1 VDKILLDTDVI
12 LDFFL
17 DRKPFSDDS
26 AKILSWCE
34 LKEIQGFITP
44 VIVSNSYYILKKIS
58 THQKV
63 IEKLKGLM
71 TIIDVLIMDKEV
83 ILNALYSKFN
93 DFEDALQNFSALKNN
108 KIDLIITRNGKDYK
122 HSSLPVFTP
131 ESYIKSRTSTM

>member
-1 VDKILLDTDVI
+1 MDKILLDSDVL

-26 AKILSWCE
+26 TKILHWCE
-34 LKEIQGFITP
+34 LKEIQGFVTP
-44 VIVSNSYYILKKIS
+44 VIVSNCYYILKKIS

-71 TIIDVLIMDKEV
+71 MIIDVLNMDKEV
-83 ILNALYSKFN
+83 IMNALYSKFN
-93 DFEDALQNFSALKNN
+93 DFEDSLQNFSAIRSN
-108 KIDLIITRNGKDYK
+108 KVDLIITRNGKDYK

-131 ESYIKSRTSTM
+131 DRYIKTRTFQK

>member
-93 DFEDALQNFSALKNN
+93 DFEDALQNFSALKIN

-131 ESYIKSRTSTM
+131 ESYIKGRTSTM